1 MSEVL
6 QVLGHSRRLYAAL
19 RDEPIEKLEEYQLK
33 LTEVLE
39 KRIAEEE
46 EVRLANAEKLQSIDE
61 IKALI
66 AEKGLD
72 LDDFVGF
79 EQPAKSKSKRA
90 PRPAKYK
97 YTDNEGQER
106 TWTGQ
111 GRTPKAI
118 QEKLDQGLALE
129 SFEI

>member
-19 RDEPIEKLEEYQLK
+19 RDEPVEKLQEYQEK
-33 LTEVLE
+33 LAEVVE
-39 KRIAEEE
+39 KRLAEEE
-46 EVRLANAEKLQSIDE
+46 EVRLANAEKLQNIDE
-61 IKALI
+61 IKALMV
-66 AEKGLD
+66 EKGLD
-72 LDDFVGF
+72 LGDFLGSESAV
-79 EQPAKSKSKRA
+79 KSKRA

-97 YTDNEGQER
+97 YVDHTGAEK

-118 QEKLDQGLALE
+118 QDQLNQGALLTD
-129 SFEI
+129 FEI

>member
-19 RDEPIEKLEEYQLK
+19 RDEPIEKLQEYQEK
-33 LTEVLE
+33 LTEVVE
-39 KRIAEEE
+39 KRLAEEE
-46 EVRLANAEKLQSIDE
+46 EVRLANAEKLQNIDE
-61 IKALI
+61 IKALM

-72 LDDFVGF
+72 LGDFLGS
-79 EQPAKSKSKRA
+79 ESAGKSKRA

-97 YTDNEGQER
+97 YVDHTGAEK

-118 QEKLDQGLALE
+118 QDQLNQGALLTD
-129 SFEI
+129 FEI